1 MIRNESVWT
10 LAVHFISV
18 LSFISTGTA
27 LTRPSAATSFDGEKF
42 AVAEPASSRSSS
54 ANHTATHGG
63 AASSSSSSAA
73 PTTLLTLNLGDSPFR
88 ADLTSATLE
97 VAASRSH
104 PRRTPF
110 LSGSGKD
117 EQKESIISVHGY
129 PGGTMPFHL
138 PPTHSIQSSTFP
150 LESFRQPSSDAQP
163 FHFLAHPHQKYLPDY
178 LDQGPESFLHARS
191 RDPKD
196 FVSAVDRQ
204 LSSDKKLADGI
215 NSKYLYHI
223 DNCK

>member
-97 VAASRSH
+97 VAASHSH
-104 PRRTPF
+104 PRRTAF
-110 LSGSGKD
+110 LPGSGKD
-117 EQKESIISVHGY
+117 EQKESTISVHGY

-150 LESFRQPSSDAQP
+150 RSLSASHHRTRTVA
-163 FHFLAHPHQKYLPDY
+163 FLRHIPTKSTCLITSTKGQSIP
-178 LDQGPESFLHARS
+178 ARS
-191 RDPKD
+191 FAR
-196 FVSAVDRQ
+196 S
-204 LSSDKKLADGI
+204 
-215 NSKYLYHI
+215 
-223 DNCK
+223 